1 MMYEIA
7 ENRVLERSAMVA
19 VCPNSMR
26 KQVLNTSAGPFW
38 CFCAAGH
45 VEPAGILLKL
55 R

>member
-7 ENRVLERSAMVA
+7 ENQVLERSAMVA

-26 KQVLNTSAGPFW
+26 KQVLDTNAGPFL
-38 CFCAAGH
+38 CFCAAGR
-45 VEPAGILLKL
+45 VKPAGILLKL